1 MSAYVLSWL
10 NDELQLSNG
19 PVNAIEREFASGYLF
34 AEVIHKAH
42 PKAFTV
48 DDLAEFQNEKKV
60 KGSTLASVKKH
71 NAPLLKRAL
80 RVLSTKCGLSETKNT
95 AVAEIMQEDRG
106 TALRLLYQ
114 IRKSLEQQKL
124 KSPIEK
130 IPRLP
135 KTELPADDVY
145 WYGKGG
151 HSEPLLKP
159 FFDEERNQMVKILEL
174 EEQDETHILQN
185 RDENRDYLLEK
196 EVIRR
201 QQMLD
206 EDEFVLQFW
215 RNTYRADVLKTTEE
229 VRVEREVLSREQAAI
244 DKTRKYYR
252 GQALFGIDGYERNLQ
267 RIGIDT
273 SENAGTDV
281 PTKGIANPMQ
291 LLESMK
297 TRLPTRKNLFLECLA
312 NMRKI
317 KASGRARRRGAIERE
332 KRRRKQRVQTA
343 LEAQDLAST
352 NALKEDTGR
361 FLKSMAFHQK
371 NARITYLQR
380 LCAEKEVEWRTQTQ
394 EENAGRRRSESDAR
408 WQVSTE
414 KVREEHAA
422 REPERRDNKDTFHMM
437 EKDRQA
443 FREEKHFSYCDRVL
457 EDLFNV
463 ADLVFRDRQEKF
475 ATTGELP
482 PKPMGPAE
490 YRKLLESFVE
500 MGAKEKMPRAVL
512 NPAKT
517 GPDKPLPVPPV
528 APIVDRISTDPGAR
542 DFFFC
547 EGEWSPASCSSTT
560 TTTPV
565 GEQHQKLVSAT
576 ISALFQEKHREVR
589 IDARERFFARANGSS
604 GGGNGSTA
612 AIPVDLDKPEFDG
625 GEETNLPNETNQDKP
640 PRTAHLQY
648 PSMEDIEFVL
658 LTGPPQSGKKSVANL
673 LKSENVFVLDYE
685 QTLRKAHDAWLEF
698 KVEPGGESAPGLPKP
713 LQILLQSDPHTEG
726 VFEEMKAELIDALDL
741 PPPKKGDP
749 VPGEGVAK
757 KHLGRLPE
765 LDKRTFERLLQAE
778 VEEVVENSC
787 KPYLKTQFYAKQEK
801 LEAEL
806 EELEAAVELAKGE
819 LEEVVNK
826 AAAEQNGGAGEG
838 DAENDK
844 DTTIEPP
851 PVDPSEEIARAA
863 IAEKIVCAEKAVY
876 DWRLKSKKKPKCYVL
891 FVGSYYPGTVDE
903 TASFMRECIFPTFHL
918 ESPCTTKATQELASL
933 CLPQA
938 NDAANTALAKEKRA
952 CAVLIPE
959 VAASSST
966 SSGAGA
972 GAQVVLPLPTLR
984 KVNLS
989 TGSDLWER
997 QQTGADPSS
1006 EMSRLPET
1014 FFSNPETRTRCTV
1027 FPLRRAVGRPFVDRV
1042 FSGKLD
1048 LQTSAKSPF
1057 APIAPHHGGKEV
1069 VRHVK
1074 TAGKSAEE
1082 IASEIATQM
1091 LPTEVFPATAS
1102 SSSSSSSREASANY
1116 DTYGQIALVYQQTS
1130 LNLLTD
1136 LDTEEK
1142 QFFKELEELK
1152 TQFEKFMNARNED
1165 LKGPIREATR
1175 AAVGSENEAERLS
1188 ELLWAEADKR
1198 RKRAEEE
1205 FGKSYV
1211 QKASDWWSAKI
1222 TALLLV
1228 MEKLLAAHWLF
1239 ATELGDL
1246 VAQLVAGGGVDHKA
1260 FTKTE
1265 VSGARG
1271 TSSSSGSCSAVLG
1284 GSRQP
1289 GVEEE
1294 LRRKI
1299 LGQRFELAALLRG
1312 SSSTSGAEGGCLE
1325 SLCAAY
1331 MGLPMAEAVKTK
1343 YQKSCRSTL
1352 AKGLLVLRRMS
1363 STTGFCL
1370 RNMEAWIEKRVF
1382 LENETINKYMTLIRV
1397 RVEAEPSNK
1406 KQKLADY
1413 VIETAVLE
1421 ECPPVP
1427 SFGIFDA
1434 ESSSQRTTTT
1444 VAKESSRIAQ
1454 QKTIAPISS
1463 SHDHSSGSFSAEF
1476 LWGTFSSGSGTSS
1489 FYGKLEELIVAK
1501 SRYAA
1506 IHLPDFLVQQPADK
1520 VLDFVRQTARFSP
1533 SPLLPL
1539 LFYGRSLRKDAFER
1553 IAAYDHERPMSF
1565 AATASSLTMLLSEDA
1580 VAASDFAHCLWPP
1593 EVSEAEV
1600 SLLSRLLFRCLSGRL
1615 GMWAFADAVKPLEG
1629 GGFELSAVP
1638 SSVADEFPCANW
1650 VEEALRHQA
1659 QQLLIAGME
1668 DNSTTSAGGHLQPHA
1683 FQVVKQDLRGGGAGG
1698 EYYNF
1703 DMLPAASFFLLL
1715 APFLPGDSVTSNFFG
1730 YLRLMLPRV
1739 KMVSFLDDG
1748 GAEGEEAG
1756 ADQEHQ
1762 EQQQKQLEVPGLDAT
1777 TVSLRCVHELLAV
1790 VLGLLGNNLAYD
1802 TFLETYLRR

>member
-229 VRVEREVLSREQAAI
+229 VRVERE
-244 DKTRKYYR
+244 TRKYYR

-443 FREEKHFSYCDRVL
+443 FRKNREDEDQRWDHIKWARASGHGWRGVGVL
-457 EDLFNV
+457 
-463 ADLVFRDRQEKF
+463 
-475 ATTGELP
+475 
-482 PKPMGPAE
+482 KP
-490 YRKLLESFVE
+490 Y
-500 MGAKEKMPRAVL
+500 
-512 NPAKT
+512 
-517 GPDKPLPVPPV
+517 
-528 APIVDRISTDPGAR
+528 
-542 DFFFC
+542 
-547 EGEWSPASCSSTT
+547 
-560 TTTPV
+560 
-565 GEQHQKLVSAT
+565 H
-576 ISALFQEKHREVR
+576 EKHREVR

-757 KHLGRLPE
+757 KHM
-765 LDKRTFERLLQAE
+765 
-778 VEEVVENSC
+778 
-787 KPYLKTQFYAKQEK
+787 EK

-959 VAASSST
+959 VAA
-966 SSGAGA
+966 
-972 GAQVVLPLPTLR
+972 
-984 KVNLS
+984 K
-989 TGSDLWER
+989 
-997 QQTGADPSS
+997 
-1006 EMSRLPET
+1006 
-1014 FFSNPETRTRCTV
+1014 TRTRCTV

-1198 RKRAEEE
+1198 RKIKGAKNVSSAQSLELLPYANQTPTATLIHILLVRSMKALEAWTRSKWLPACRSSLGLTIFCLSKKRAEEE

-1289 GVEEE
+1289 GVEEVMQ
-1294 LRRKI
+1294 RKFSVPVVPVVVP
-1299 LGQRFELAALLRG
+1299 R
-1312 SSSTSGAEGGCLE
+1312 SSS
-1325 SLCAAY
+1325 
-1331 MGLPMAEAVKTK
+1331 
-1343 YQKSCRSTL
+1343 
-1352 AKGLLVLRRMS
+1352 
-1363 STTGFCL
+1363 
-1370 RNMEAWIEKRVF
+1370 
-1382 LENETINKYMTLIRV
+1382 
-1397 RVEAEPSNK
+1397 
-1406 KQKLADY
+1406 
-1413 VIETAVLE
+1413 
-1421 ECPPVP
+1421 
-1427 SFGIFDA
+1427 
-1434 ESSSQRTTTT
+1434 
-1444 VAKESSRIAQ
+1444 
-1454 QKTIAPISS
+1454 
-1463 SHDHSSGSFSAEF
+1463 F
-1476 LWGTFSSGSGTSS
+1476 LWFST
-1489 FYGKLEELIVAK
+1489 
-1501 SRYAA
+1501 
-1506 IHLPDFLVQQPADK
+1506 
-1520 VLDFVRQTARFSP
+1520 
-1533 SPLLPL
+1533 
-1539 LFYGRSLRKDAFER
+1539 
-1553 IAAYDHERPMSF
+1553 
-1565 AATASSLTMLLSEDA
+1565 
-1580 VAASDFAHCLWPP
+1580 
-1593 EVSEAEV
+1593 
-1600 SLLSRLLFRCLSGRL
+1600 
-1615 GMWAFADAVKPLEG
+1615 
-1629 GGFELSAVP
+1629 
-1638 SSVADEFPCANW
+1638 
-1650 VEEALRHQA
+1650 
-1659 QQLLIAGME
+1659 
-1668 DNSTTSAGGHLQPHA
+1668 
-1683 FQVVKQDLRGGGAGG
+1683 
-1698 EYYNF
+1698 
-1703 DMLPAASFFLLL
+1703 
-1715 APFLPGDSVTSNFFG
+1715 
-1730 YLRLMLPRV
+1730 
-1739 KMVSFLDDG
+1739 
-1748 GAEGEEAG
+1748 
-1756 ADQEHQ
+1756 
-1762 EQQQKQLEVPGLDAT
+1762 
-1777 TVSLRCVHELLAV
+1777 
-1790 VLGLLGNNLAYD
+1790 
-1802 TFLETYLRR
+1802 